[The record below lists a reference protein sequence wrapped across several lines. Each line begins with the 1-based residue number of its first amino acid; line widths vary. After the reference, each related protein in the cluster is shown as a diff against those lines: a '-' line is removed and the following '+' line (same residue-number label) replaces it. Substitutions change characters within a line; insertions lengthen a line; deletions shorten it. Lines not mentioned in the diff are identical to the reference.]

1 MFAQRLILPT
11 KSDISVRTFPFVV
24 LYRRI
29 FFPNPIFRCVRSA
42 RERPIDPI
50 RRYGDAVDGSAPL
63 DALLVHGSL
72 LTTSGFVLV
81 LVMP

>member
-1 MFAQRLILPT
+1 MFVQHLIVPI
-11 KSDISVRTFPFVV
+11 KSHISVRTFLFVA

-29 FFPNPIFRCVRSA
+29 PFPDPTFRCVRSVW
-42 RERPIDPI
+42 ERPIDPI
-50 RRYGDAVDGSAPL
+50 RHHGDTVDGSAPL

-81 LVMP
+81 LVMA